1 MIFLDRNNII
11 IAVLI
16 AIIIGIVI
24 AGALFFTANNN
35 HISTNVTN
43 STNSTNSTL
52 NSTNTTLLNSTQE
65 SESSSYS
72 SSSESDPEYGSDDYV
87 KKWDQSQQGDGTWA
101 YMHDQPV
108 KTEDG
113 HQYKRMYDEGSG
125 ESYWYQMDQNYDD
138 SSYSQTVDTSSDNQN
153 DNVQSD

>member
-1 MIFLDRNNII
+1 MFMERNNII
-11 IAVLI
+11 IGVLI
-16 AIIIGIVI
+16 IIIIGIVI
-24 AGALFFTANNN
+24 AGDLFFSANNN
-35 HISTNVTN
+35 HANVTN

-52 NSTNTTLLNSTQE
+52 INSTNTTLLNSTEE
-65 SESSSYS
+65 SGSSTYS

-87 KKWDQSQQGDGTWA
+87 KKWDESQQGDGNWA

-138 SSYSQTVDTSSDNQN
+138 SSYSQPVDTSSDYQN
-153 DNVQSD
+153 DNAGSD

>member
-1 MIFLDRNNII
+1 MERNNII
-11 IAVLI
+11 IGVLI
-16 AIIIGIVI
+16 VIIIGIVI

-35 HISTNVTN
+35 PTNANVTN
-43 STNSTNSTL
+43 STNSTNSSSL

-138 SSYSQTVDTSSDNQN
+138 SSYSQPVDASSDYQN
-153 DNVQSD
+153 DNP